1 MSVDDNPVRTREAY
15 LLPTSYGQ
23 RRLWFLDMLE
33 PASAT
38 SYTEHGA
45 LRIAGGLDVAALR
58 AAVAAMVRRHE
69 TLRTGLV
76 LVDGEPVQAVATELT
91 VPVQEV
97 DATGRVPA
105 GADTDAVH
113 AELADDI
120 RELLRRPF
128 DLTSPPL
135 FRVVLY
141 RLGPDDHV
149 LVVAFHHAVYDQWS
163 GAVFVRELLACYD
176 AAVAGVEAT
185 LPELPV
191 QYGDFAA
198 WQREWVGGEEESG
211 QLAYWERR
219 LAGLP
224 PLELPTDRPRPAAQT
239 FEGATVDAV
248 LPAELVTALDRLGRE
263 HQATL
268 FMTVL
273 TAFSAVLA
281 RHSGQED
288 LAVGTPVAGRRAP
301 ELEHLVGFFVNNL
314 VLRVDA
320 SADPGFA
327 DLLGRVRDTC
337 LDAYANGDVPFERV
351 VERLRPDRDL
361 ARSPLFSVM
370 FVFGN
375 VPLPALRATG
385 ITAELFRVDPGTAKF
400 DLFVTCVPR
409 ADGALTVTVEHNAAL
424 FDPATARRLL
434 DHLRLVLDAAVAAPG
449 RPLSELPLLAD
460 AERDQLV
467 EWGRGPTREAP
478 ADTLPALVAA
488 RAAAD
493 PGRTAVSGASGRLSY
508 ADLVARAQRV
518 AAALHAAGVRPG
530 QLVGVAVDRD
540 ADLPAALLGVL
551 GAGAA
556 YLPIDVALPAERV
569 RFVLTD
575 SGAAL
580 VLADAATADALPGD
594 VAVLR
599 VDGDLPAADAWPA
612 RPGPDDLAY
621 VIYTSGSTGTPKGV
635 AVPHRALGNLLAT
648 MAERPGLGPDSV
660 LCAVTTLSFDI
671 AALEL
676 FGPLTVGG
684 RVDVVPR
691 DVAADGP
698 RLAAHLAAAGA
709 TVVQA
714 TPATWRLLLAAG
726 WRPGPDLAVWCGGE
740 AFPPDLAGALAAT
753 GAPVWNLYG
762 PTETTVWSTVHR
774 VTGDENPVP
783 LGGPVANTELLV
795 VDGAGRRA
803 PIGVPGELWIGGAGV
818 ASGYW
823 RRDELTAQRFV
834 AHPETPGARVYRT
847 GDVARWRADG
857 SLEYLG
863 RADFQVKVRG
873 HRIELGEIESVLRAH
888 PQVRDA
894 VVVVRE
900 DTPGDQ
906 RLVAYHVGDADPD
919 ELRAACR
926 DRLPEYMV
934 PATLVQLPALPL
946 TGNGKVDRRALPA
959 PDPARRA
966 GAYEAPRGAA
976 EERLAAIFADVLGL
990 DRVGRDDDFFA
1001 LGGHSLL
1008 ATGLVG
1014 RIAAELGGEVPV
1026 RAVFAQPTVARLAAV
1041 LNLGGPSGSPELA
1054 AAPRRPDPDGRVRLP
1069 ASFQQRRVWFLAQF
1083 EPDTAAA
1090 YHLYGG
1096 LRLHGR
1102 LDAAALRA
1110 AVDLVVRRHETLRTG
1125 FAAVDGEPEQV
1136 IHPAVPTPLSEV
1148 DLTNA
1153 GDPDAALAGLL
1164 RDAATRPFDLAAPP
1178 LLRVVLATLGA
1189 DDAALLVTLHHAVG
1203 DRLAVEA
1210 LTTELS
1216 AAYAAL
1222 AAGGEP
1228 QLPELPVQYGDY
1240 AVAQQRWADGPA
1252 ERRQLDHWRRQL
1264 ADLPVLDLP
1273 TDRPRPAVQT
1283 YRGATR
1289 TAELPADLVARLD
1302 ALAAGRGGTLF
1313 MALLAGY
1320 ALTLSR
1326 YARTVDVPVG
1336 SPISGRYRPEL
1347 EPLIG
1352 YFTNNL
1358 VLRTDLAGDPTVG
1371 ELVDR
1376 VRDTCLD
1383 AYANAD
1389 VPFER
1394 LVERLRP
1401 DRDLAHSPLFQVM
1414 FIAAHLPAPS
1424 LRLGDVDAT
1433 PLRAPE
1439 TAAKYDLT
1447 FTVFPA
1453 GVDTVAQT
1461 VVAEYNTDLFDA
1473 GTVDRL
1479 LAHYRLVL
1487 DAFAADADRSLS
1499 ALPVLPTEERA
1510 RLNRWGTGAR
1520 PAVPE
1525 ASLDAYV
1532 TARFAEFAER
1542 VAVADETGSLTYA
1555 ELDAQAW
1562 QLARHLRA
1570 AGVTRGDRV
1579 ALFAER
1585 CCDVLVALL
1594 GVLRAGAAY
1603 VPVDVDFP
1611 AERVAFIL
1619 ADSGAS
1625 VVLTQ
1630 AGLVDLLPELPEAVT
1645 VVRLDADRPAVAAHP
1660 AEPLPER
1667 TGPDDTAYLIYTSGS
1682 TGRPKGVVLPHRP
1695 VVNLL
1700 LTMANRPGMR
1710 PAAVVGAANTLSC
1723 DMPVLDVYLPLVVG
1737 ARIEMIPHATVVD
1750 GERLAERLA
1759 RSGVTYLQGTPTT
1772 WRLLQQAGWRP
1783 PAGFTALAGAER
1795 VPADL
1800 AHWLYG
1806 AGADVWHLYGPTETT
1821 VWSTVY
1827 RVVGGEDPLPLGGPV
1842 ANTELLVVDDAG
1854 RRVPIGVP
1862 GELLIGG
1869 AGVASGYWDR
1879 EELTAQRF
1887 VAHPEVPGARVYR
1900 TGDVVRWR
1908 ADGWLEFLGR
1918 VDFQVKVRGH
1928 RIELGEIE
1936 SVLRANPQVRD
1947 AVVVVREDNPGD
1959 QRLVGY
1965 ADLHHPDAVDRP
1977 ALAGQLHAACRERL
1991 PDYMVPSALV
2001 LLDALP
2007 LTANRNKVDRAK
2019 LPAPDGLRPDIG
2031 AYDAPRGAA
2040 EERLAAI
2047 FADVLAL
2054 DRVGRDDDFFA
2065 LGGHSLLATRVVSRI
2080 RDALDVDLPV
2090 RAVFATPT
2098 VAGLAAALPAGAGTT
2113 APDAGAGAAAPA
2125 AEPAA
2130 LPPIPA
2136 QFRMPQVGGD
2146 LAGRYVLPASS
2157 GQRRL
2162 WFLAQLDPAGA
2173 GAYTVDSAVR
2183 LTGPLDP
2190 DALHAALN
2198 AVVARHETL
2207 RTSFH
2212 EADGEPVQVVSPAA
2226 VVPLERVEL
2235 ADPGALDDTL
2245 TELSG
2250 VPFDLRTAPLLRATL
2265 VRLAADEHVLHLA
2278 LHHAICDRWS
2288 VQILARD
2295 LVAAYAAVTGAG
2307 GEALPALGVQY
2318 GDYAAWQRQWTAS
2331 PPAAAQ
2337 LAYWR
2342 DRLADLPALEL
2353 PTDRPRP
2360 ATRAW
2365 RGDLRWDRI
2374 PADVVRRVTEA
2385 GRRRSATLFMV
2396 GLAACQLTLAR
2407 YSGQRDFAVGSP
2419 VAGRPR
2425 TELEPL
2431 VGFFVN
2437 NLVLRADLTGAPTVG
2452 ELLDRARAT
2461 CLDAYAHAD
2470 VPFDQLVEEQR
2481 PVRDRAQT
2489 PLFSVLFA
2497 VQNTPAAARAMG
2509 TVEVAPVDLRPGTA
2523 QFDLSIMLVPDP
2535 DGDLR
2540 LRVEYDAE
2548 LFDAATV
2555 DRMAAQFRL
2564 VLEELAGDPARPVAD
2579 LAPLTADEERL
2590 LLGEWVGQ
2598 APQPETPGLTARFRE
2613 QARRTP
2619 DAVAAECGADRLTY
2633 AQLLDRATGLAARL
2647 RAAGVTRGDRVG
2659 IHLDRTLDLLVA
2671 VLGVLEAGAAY
2682 VPLDP
2687 SWPADRMRYVLDD
2700 AGVRALVAAG
2710 PLDGFTGPVLAPA
2723 DVAGGAAPADDAE
2736 PAGPDDVA
2744 YLIYTSGSTGRPK
2757 GVMVTHR
2764 NVVRLVTG
2772 SATRFR
2778 FTPDDVWSMFHSVAF
2793 DVSVFEMW
2801 GAWLTGA
2808 RVVVVPYLAGREPA
2822 ELRALLARHRVTVLS
2837 QTPTAF
2843 RQLAAADAAAGDR
2856 LDSLRY
2862 VVFAGEALDVRILAG
2877 WFDRYGDARPE
2888 LINMY
2893 GTTETTVHATFH
2905 VVRAAELADPGRRL
2919 VGRPLPDLRIVLLDA
2934 DRRPVPLGAHGEVAI
2949 GGPGVSLGYS
2959 GRPELTAERFVASPY
2974 AGPGGTLYRTGD
2986 LARWLPDGNLDF
2998 LGRTDAQVK
3007 IRGFRVEPGEVE
3019 AVLREHPDV
3028 ADVVVVARAG
3038 RADDTELAGYVV
3050 PRPGA
3055 APAELRVHARR
3066 LLPEYLVPASLTL
3079 LDVLPRTANGKLDV
3093 RALPQ
3098 PRHGGDTAG
3107 HVAPR
3112 DELEQAVADIWRQ
3125 VLEVDAVGVH
3135 DNFFDLG
3142 GHSLL
3147 ATRAMS
3153 RTRAALGVDAGVRDL
3168 FDRPTVA
3175 GLAERIRRER
3185 DGDDAVPGSHD
3196 AAQVGADA
3204 IPAVPRDG
3212 GLLPAAPAQRRLW
3225 LLHQLDPDSAGA
3237 YVIGSAV
3244 RLRGPLDADAL
3255 AAAFADVVARHE
3267 ALRTSFEVVDGEP
3280 AQRVHPELTVP
3291 VERVDLAGDVAAVAA
3306 LTRDRLTAP
3315 FDLATAPLVRATLVR
3330 VDADEH
3336 HLLLAL
3342 HHAVGDQ
3349 WSTQVV
3355 VRDLVAA
3362 YRARVAGTPVD
3373 LPPPAVQYADV
3384 AAWQRD
3390 RLAAGGHDEDLS
3402 WWTERLAGLPVLDL
3416 PTDRVRPA
3424 TRGHRGGQREAEVP
3438 AAVVDRLTGVAR
3450 RHDATA
3456 FMVALAAYQ
3465 LTLSR
3470 YAGQADFGVAVPVS
3484 GRDRPETENVV
3495 GFFAN
3500 TLVLRADLAGQPRV
3514 AELLNRVRETCLA
3527 AYARADVPFD
3537 VLLERLGLTRD
3548 LSRTP
3553 VAQVG
3558 FALVD
3563 RVAAADREFAGV
3575 RAEPLPFDPG
3585 TAKTDLT
3592 VTMVPTDAGGW
3603 RLLAEYD
3610 ADLFAPAT
3618 VDRMLAHLAMLLAE
3632 IADDP
3637 DRSVSA
3643 LPDLPAEEAA
3653 QLDAWGRGPEREL
3666 PDATWPELFTRQVA
3680 ATPDRPAVL
3689 FGDDTVT
3696 YADLNAR
3703 ANRLAH
3709 RLIDLGVAADAL
3721 VGVLTERSVEM
3732 VVAVLAVLKAGGAYV
3747 PIDPGYPAD
3756 RVAFMITDSGAKV
3769 LLTQAALTDRLT
3781 DVDATVVTFDDPD
3794 LAGLPATD
3802 PPRRSG
3808 PDDLAYVIYTSGSTG
3823 TPKGVAV
3830 EHRSVTNL
3838 WLTRYL
3844 AGLHAGSRVLQF
3856 APFSFD
3862 VSVLEM
3868 VLSLLNGVPLV
3879 VPQPK
3884 DLAGGVE
3891 IVNLI
3896 NRQRITFAFMTP
3908 SLLAHLSPEHV
3919 PTLELLGS
3927 GGEDCPAEVAERW
3940 GGRKRFLIGY
3950 GPTETTVY
3958 ATVTD
3963 EIVGGGHPPIGR
3975 PVVNT
3980 VVRVLDE
3987 RLRPR
3992 PIGAPGELYIGGPGL
4007 ARGYLHR
4014 PELTE
4019 TAFARHPVTGERLY
4033 RTGDLVRYLPDGNL
4047 EFLGRTDDQVK
4058 LRGFRIELGEIAAA
4072 LRAAPGVAEA
4082 VAVVREDRPGDKRLV
4097 GYVVPAEGAG
4107 DEDEL
4112 VRVARAAVAERLPHY
4127 MVPAAVVAL
4136 PALPL
4141 TPNAKVDRKA
4151 LPAPAG
4157 PVGGTGYVP
4166 PRTPTERRLTRLV
4179 AEALGVERVGLDD
4192 DFFAIGGHSL
4202 LAARL
4207 HATIRRLWGVDLPVR
4222 VLFERSRIGAL
4233 ADLLDEQGSVD
4244 TAVAE
4249 AEHAAAL
4256 RADIALPDDV
4266 RPVGEVRVVDRPGT
4280 VLLTGATGFLGAY
4293 LARQLAEAGATVLC
4307 LVRGRDEADAQQRLE
4322 EQLRRYRCWRP
4333 EWADRFRALPGDLA
4347 SPRLGLAP
4355 DRFAALAR
4363 EVDEIYHCGAVV
4375 HFLRPYAMLRDG
4387 NVAGTIEILRLAT
4400 LDRPLP
4406 VHYVSTMSV
4415 FGGLA
4420 PTGGDGPA
4428 DATGLVLREDTL
4440 PDAPPPSTDTGY
4452 NHSKWVAEQVVELA
4466 RARGVPV
4473 AVYRPGRIGG
4483 DSRTGTW
4490 RTDDLVSQVI
4500 RACVR
4505 TGLVPDTGLATD
4517 LVPVDHLA
4525 AVITGLARRRDA
4537 LGRTFHF
4544 ALDEKVPLVR
4554 LADALTDRG
4563 WPVRRASLDEW
4574 YAAVGE
4580 AARNGDEL
4588 LGPVLA
4594 MYAPL
4599 AEGRVTG
4606 PGEPIFDDRNTR
4618 ELLGGALPPPRV
4630 DTALLGRYLD
4640 ALVADGFIPA
4650 PPGGGTDHP
4659 QEGSTDASE

>member
-1 MSVDDNPVRTREAY
+1 MSVDDNPVSTREAY
-15 LLPTSYGQ
+15 LLPASYGQ
-23 RRLWFLDMLE
+23 RRLWFLDLLE
-33 PASAT
+33 PGSAA

-45 LRIAGGLDVAALR
+45 LRVTGELDVDALG

-76 LVDGEPVQAVATELT
+76 LVDGEPVQAVTTELT
-91 VPVQEV
+91 VEVEQV
-97 DATGRVPA
+97 DATGRVPT
-105 GADTDAVH
+105 GADTATVH
-113 AELADDI
+113 AALAAEI

-128 DLTSPPL
+128 DLTRPPL

-141 RLGPDDHV
+141 RLGPADQV

-176 AAVAGVEAT
+176 AALAGVPPA

-198 WQREWVGGEEESG
+198 WQRQWVGGDEEAG
-211 QLAYWERR
+211 QLDHWQRR

-224 PLELPTDRPRPAAQT
+224 PLNLPTDHPRPSTQT
-239 FEGATVDAV
+239 FDGGTVETV
-248 LPAELVTALDRLGRE
+248 LPAELVAALERRGRD

-273 TAFSAVLA
+273 TGFAAVLA
-281 RHSGQED
+281 RHSGQDD

-314 VLRVDA
+314 VLRIDA

-327 DLLGRVRDTC
+327 ELLDRVRGTC
-337 LDAYANGDVPFERV
+337 LDAYAHADVPFERV
-351 VERLRPDRDL
+351 VERVRPERDL
-361 ARSPLFSVM
+361 ARSPLFQVM

-375 VPLPALRATG
+375 VPLPALTATG
-385 ITAELFRVDPGTAKF
+385 FTAELFRVDPGTAKF

-409 ADGALTVTVEHNAAL
+409 ADGALTVTVEHNTAL
-424 FDPATARRLL
+424 FDPHTARRLL
-434 DHLRLVLDAAVAAPG
+434 AHLRQVLDAVVADPH
-449 RPLSELPLLAD
+449 RPLSALPLLTD
-460 AERDQLV
+460 AERELLV
-467 EWGRGPTREAP
+467 DRGRGPRRELP
-478 ADTLPALVAA
+478 AESLPALVAA
-488 RAAAD
+488 RAAAH
-493 PGRTAVSGASGRLSY
+493 PERTAVTGVSGRLGY
-508 ADLVARAQRV
+508 ADLVRRAQRI

-540 ADLPAALLGVL
+540 VDLPAALLGVL

-556 YLPIDVALPAERV
+556 YLPVDPALPAERL
-569 RFVLTD
+569 RFVLAD
-575 SGAAL
+575 GDAAL
-580 VLADAATADALPGD
+580 VLADAASADALPDGPP
-594 VAVLR
+594 VLR
-599 VDGDLPAADAWPA
+599 LDDDLPDAADWPA

-621 VIYTSGSTGTPKGV
+621 VIHTSGSTGTPKGV
-635 AVPHRALGNLLAT
+635 AVPHRALVNLLT
-648 MAERPGLGPDSV
+648 TLAERPGLDGDTV
-660 LCAVTTLSFDI
+660 LAAVTTLSFDI

-676 FGPLTVGG
+676 LGPLLVGG

-691 DVAADGP
+691 AVAADGP
-698 RLAAHLAAAGA
+698 RLAAHLAEAGA

-726 WRPGPDLAVWCGGE
+726 WRPGPGFAVWCGGE
-740 AFPPDLAGALAAT
+740 AFPPDLARALTGT
-753 GAPVWNLYG
+753 GAAVWNLYG
-762 PTETTVWSTVHR
+762 PTETTVWSAVHR
-774 VTGDENPVP
+774 VSGEEDPVP
-783 LGGPVANTELLV
+783 LGSPVANTELLV
-795 VDGAGRRA
+795 VDRAGRRT
-803 PIGVPGELWIGGAGV
+803 PLGVPGELWIGGAGV
-818 ASGYW
+818 AAGYL
-823 RRDELTAQRFV
+823 RRDELTRHRFV
-834 AHPETPGARVYRT
+834 PHPETPGARVYRT
-847 GDVARWRADG
+847 GDVVRWRPDG
-857 SLEYLG
+857 RLEFLG
-863 RADFQVKVRG
+863 RLDFQVKVRG
-873 HRIELGEIESVLRAH
+873 HRIEPGEIESVLRAD
-888 PQVRDA
+888 PRVRDT

-906 RLVAYHVGDADPD
+906 RLVAYHVGDAEPD
-919 ELRAACR
+919 ALRDACVA
-926 DRLPEYMV
+926 RLPGYMV
-934 PATLVQLPALPL
+934 PATFVALPALPL
-946 TGNGKVDRRALPA
+946 TANGKVDRRALPA
-959 PDPARRA
+959 PDPAQHA
-966 GAYEAPRGAA
+966 GRYEPPRGAV
-976 EERLAAIFADVLGL
+976 EDRLARIFAVVLGL

-1008 ATGLVG
+1008 ATALVG
-1014 RIAAELGGEVPV
+1014 RIAADLDVEVPV

-1041 LNLGGPSGSPELA
+1041 LDLAGPPGSPQLTPA
-1054 AAPRRPDPDGRVRLP
+1054 SRASDADGLLRLP

-1090 YHLYGG
+1090 YHLHGG
-1096 LRLHGR
+1096 LRLRGR
-1102 LDAAALRA
+1102 LDTDALRA
-1110 AVDLVVRRHETLRTG
+1110 ALALVVRRHETLRTG
-1125 FAAVDGEPEQV
+1125 FAAVDGDPEQV
-1136 IHPAVPTPLSEV
+1136 IHPHVPTPLSEV
-1148 DLTNA
+1148 DLTGA
-1153 GDPDAALAGLL
+1153 ADRDAALADLL
-1164 RDAATRPFDLAAPP
+1164 RDAATRPFDLTAPP
-1178 LLRVVLATLGA
+1178 LLRVVLATLDD

-1216 AAYAAL
+1216 GAYTAL
-1222 AAGGEP
+1222 AAGAQP
-1228 QLPELPVQYGDY
+1228 ALPDLPVQYGDY
-1240 AVAQQRWADGPA
+1240 AVAQQRWAGGPA
-1252 ERRQLDHWRRQL
+1252 ERRQLEHWRRQL

-1289 TAELPADLVARLD
+1289 TAQLPAGLVADLTT
-1302 ALAAGRGGTLF
+1302 LAAGRGGTLF

-1326 YARTVDVPVG
+1326 YARTLDVPVG
-1336 SPISGRYRPEL
+1336 SPVSGRYRPEL

-1358 VLRTDLAGDPTVG
+1358 VLRTDLTGDPTVG
-1371 ELVDR
+1371 ELLDR

-1414 FIAAHLPAPS
+1414 FIAAPLPTPS
-1424 LRLGDVDAT
+1424 LRLGDVAAA
-1433 PLRAPE
+1433 PLRAPDS
-1439 TAAKYDLT
+1439 AAKYDLT
-1447 FTVFPA
+1447 LTVFPA
-1453 GVDTVAQT
+1453 GPDTTAQQ

-1473 GTVDRL
+1473 ATVDRL

-1487 DAFAADADRSLS
+1487 DALTADVDRRLS
-1499 ALPVLPTEERA
+1499 ALPALPAEERA
-1510 RLNRWGTGAR
+1510 RLTTWGTGVR
-1520 PAVPE
+1520 PPVP
-1525 ASLDAYV
+1525 ATSLDRYV
-1532 TARFAEFAER
+1532 TVRFPAFADR
-1542 VAVADETGSLTYA
+1542 TAVADEAGSLTYA
-1555 ELDAQAW
+1555 QLDVRAH
-1562 QLARHLRA
+1562 QLAQHLRA
-1570 AGVTRGDRV
+1570 LGVTRGDRV

-1585 CCDVLVALL
+1585 GCDVLVALL

-1603 VPVDVDFP
+1603 VPVDVAFP
-1611 AERVAFIL
+1611 ADRVAFIL
-1619 ADSGAS
+1619 TDSGAS
-1625 VVLTQ
+1625 AVLTQ
-1630 AGLVDLLPELPEAVT
+1630 ADLAHLLPELPESVA
-1645 VVRLDADRPAVAAHP
+1645 VVRLDADRTAIAARP
-1660 AEPLPER
+1660 TDPLPDGP
-1667 TGPDDTAYLIYTSGS
+1667 GPDDLAYLIYTSGS
-1682 TGRPKGVVLPHRP
+1682 TGHPKGVALPHRP
-1695 VVNLL
+1695 VVNFLL
-1700 LTMANRPGMR
+1700 SMMREPGLTGVD
-1710 PAAVVGAANTLSC
+1710 VVGAANTLSC
-1723 DMPVLDVYLPLVVG
+1723 DMPVLDVYLPLLVG

-1750 GERLAERLA
+1750 GERLAQRLR

-1783 PAGFTALAGAER
+1783 PDGFTALAGAER

-1800 AHWLYG
+1800 AHWLHV
-1806 AGADVWHLYGPTETT
+1806 AGARVWHLYGPTETT
-1821 VWSTVY
+1821 VWSTVH
-1827 RVVGGEDPLPLGGPV
+1827 RVRGGEDPLPLGGPV

-1854 RRVPIGVP
+1854 RRVPVGVP
-1862 GELLIGG
+1862 GELWIGG
-1869 AGVASGYWDR
+1869 AGVAAGYWRR
-1879 EELTAQRF
+1879 EELTAVKF

-1900 TGDVVRWR
+1900 TGDLVRWR
-1908 ADGWLEFLGR
+1908 GDGTLEFLGR
-1918 VDFQVKVRGH
+1918 IDFQVKVRGH

-1936 SVLRANPQVRD
+1936 SVLRADPRVRD
-1947 AVVVVREDNPGD
+1947 AVVVVREDTPGD

-1965 ADLHHPDAVDRP
+1965 ADLHHPDDTDRTGLV
-1977 ALAGQLHAACRERL
+1977 AALHAACRERL

-2019 LPAPDGLRPDIG
+2019 LPAPDGLRPDVG
-2031 AYDAPRGAA
+2031 AYAAPRGTA
-2040 EERLAAI
+2040 EQHLAAI
-2047 FADVLAL
+2047 FADVLGL

-2065 LGGHSLLATRVVSRI
+2065 LGGHSLLATRVVARI
-2080 RDALDVDLPV
+2080 RDAVAVDLPV

-2098 VAGLAAALPAGAGTT
+2098 VAGLAAALPQGTPT
-2113 APDAGAGAAAPA
+2113 GAPA
-2125 AEPAA
+2125 STTPAGDA
-2130 LPPIPA
+2130 TAPPIPA

-2162 WFLAQLDPAGA
+2162 WFLAQLDAGGA
-2173 GAYTVDSAVR
+2173 GAYTVDGAVR
-2183 LTGPLDP
+2183 LTGPLDREV
-2190 DALHAALN
+2190 LHAALN

-2207 RTSFH
+2207 RTSLH
-2212 EADGEPVQVVSPAA
+2212 ETDGEPVQVIAPALT
-2226 VVPLERVEL
+2226 VPLEVTEL
-2235 ADPGALDDTL
+2235 ADPGRLDETL
-2245 TELSG
+2245 TALSG
-2250 VPFDLRTAPLLRATL
+2250 VPFDLRSAPLLRVTL
-2265 VRLAADEHVLHLA
+2265 IRVDAAQHVLHLA

-2288 VQILARD
+2288 VQVLARD
-2295 LVAAYAAVTGAG
+2295 LVAAYAAGTDSAAPA
-2307 GEALPALGVQY
+2307 ALPIQY
-2318 GDYAAWQRQWTAS
+2318 GDYAAWQRQWSTG
-2331 PPAAAQ
+2331 PEAAAQ

-2342 DRLADLPALEL
+2342 QRLAGLPALEL

-2365 RGDLRWDRI
+2365 RGDLRWHRI
-2374 PADVVRRVTEA
+2374 PADLVARVTDA
-2385 GRRRSATLFMV
+2385 ARRRSATPFMV
-2396 GLAACQLTLAR
+2396 GLAACQLMLAR

-2419 VAGRPR
+2419 VAGRSR
-2425 TELEPL
+2425 TELEGL

-2437 NLVLRADLTGAPTVG
+2437 NLVLRADLDGDPTVG
-2452 ELLDRARAT
+2452 ELLDRVRAA

-2470 VPFDQLVEEQR
+2470 VPFDQLVEELR
-2481 PVRDRAQT
+2481 PARDRAQT
-2489 PLFSVLFA
+2489 LLFTVLFA
-2497 VQNTPAAARAMG
+2497 AQNTPPAARSMG
-2509 TVEVAPVDLRPGTA
+2509 PVEVTPVDLRPGTT

-2535 DGDLR
+2535 DGGDLR
-2540 LRVEYDAE
+2540 LRVEYDTE
-2548 LFDAATV
+2548 LFDAVTV
-2555 DRMAAQFRL
+2555 DRMADQFRL
-2564 VLEELAGDPARPVAD
+2564 LLAELAGDPARPVRD
-2579 LAPLTADEERL
+2579 LAALTDDERRL
-2590 LLGEWVGQ
+2590 LLDEWVRQ
-2598 APQPETPGLTARFRE
+2598 HPQPDRPGLAAWFRE
-2613 QARRTP
+2613 QAARTP
-2619 DAVAAECGADRLTY
+2619 DAVAAECGDDRLSY
-2633 AQLLDRATGLAARL
+2633 AGLLARAAGLARRL
-2647 RAAGVTRGDRVG
+2647 RAAGVRRGDRVG

-2671 VLGVLEAGAAY
+2671 VLGVLDAGAAY

-2687 SWPADRMRYVLDD
+2687 GWPAARMSYVLDD
-2700 AGVRALVAAG
+2700 AGVRALVAVV
-2710 PLDGFTGPVLAPA
+2710 PPPGFTGPVLAPTGEPAEPEPTA
-2723 DVAGGAAPADDAE
+2723 DE

-2764 NVVRLVTG
+2764 NVARLVTAA
-2772 SATRFR
+2772 ATRFAFR
-2778 FTPDDVWSMFHSVAF
+2778 PDDVWSMFHSVAF

-2808 RVVVVPYLAGREPA
+2808 RVVMVPYLAAREPA

-2843 RQLAAADAAAGDR
+2843 RQLAAADAVEPQR
-2856 LDSLRY
+2856 LTALRY
-2862 VVFAGEALDVRILAG
+2862 VVLAGEALDVPALTG
-2877 WFDRYGDARPE
+2877 WFDRYGDDHPE

-2905 VVRAAELADPGRRL
+2905 RVHATELAEPGRHR
-2919 VGRPLPDLRIVLLDA
+2919 VGRPLPDLRIVLLDP
-2934 DRRPVPLGAHGEVAI
+2934 DGRPVPLGAPGEVAI
-2949 GGPGVSLGYS
+2949 AGPGVSLGYA

-2974 AGPGGTLYRTGD
+2974 AGLDGRLYRTGD
-2986 LARWLPDGNLDF
+2986 LARWLPDGSLDF
-2998 LGRTDAQVK
+2998 LGRADAQVK
-3007 IRGFRVEPGEVE
+3007 IRGFRVEPGEVQ

-3028 ADVVVVARAG
+3028 ADAVVVARAG

-3055 APAELRVHARR
+3055 DPSPGDLRAHARR

-3079 LDVLPRTANGKLDV
+3079 LDALPRTGNGKLDL
-3093 RALPQ
+3093 RALPR
-3098 PRHGGDTAG
+3098 PRRGGDEAG

-3112 DELEQAVADIWRQ
+3112 DQVEATLADIWRQ
-3125 VLEVDAVGVH
+3125 VLDVDDVGVH
-3135 DNFFDLG
+3135 DDFFDLG

-3153 RTRAALGVDAGVRDL
+3153 RARTALHVDAGVRDL

-3175 GLAERIRRER
+3175 GLAERLRHRLGGTGTEPLPT
-3185 DGDDAVPGSHD
+3185 AT
-3196 AAQVGADA
+3196 
-3204 IPAVPRDG
+3204 PRD
-3212 GLLPAAPAQRRLW
+3212 GLLPASPAQRRLW

-3244 RLRGPLDADAL
+3244 RLRGPLDAAAL
-3255 AAAFADVVARHE
+3255 HAAFADVVARHE
-3267 ALRTSFEVVDGEP
+3267 ALRTSFDTVDGEP
-3280 AQRVHPELTVP
+3280 AQRIHPASDVP
-3291 VERVDLAGDVAAVAA
+3291 MQQIDLSGDPVALAA
-3306 LTRDRLTAP
+3306 LTRERLTAP
-3315 FDLATAPLVRATLVR
+3315 FDLAEAPLVRTTLLR
-3330 VDADEH
+3330 VADDEH

-3349 WSTQVV
+3349 WSTQVI

-3362 YRARVAGTPVD
+3362 YRARVAGDTVD
-3373 LPPPAVQYADV
+3373 LPAPQLRYADV

-3390 RLAAGGHDEDLS
+3390 RLDRGDLDEDLR
-3402 WWTERLAGLPVLDL
+3402 WWTDRLTGLPVLDL

-3424 TRGHRGGQREAEVP
+3424 TRHHRGGQREAGVP
-3438 AAVVDRLTGVAR
+3438 AGLVDRLTEVGR

-3465 LTLSR
+3465 LMLSR
-3470 YAGQADFGVAVPVS
+3470 YAGQTDFGVAVPVS
-3484 GRDRPETENVV
+3484 GRDRPETEDLV

-3500 TLVLRADLAGQPRV
+3500 TVVLRADLAGEPGV
-3514 AELLNRVRETCLA
+3514 GELIGRVRQTCLA
-3527 AYARADVPFD
+3527 AYARAEAPFD
-3537 VLLERLGLTRD
+3537 VLVERLGQARD

-3553 VAQVG
+3553 LAQVG
-3558 FALVD
+3558 FALVE
-3563 RVAAADREFAGV
+3563 RVAAGDREFAGV

-3592 VTMVPTDAGGW
+3592 VTLVPTDDGGW

-3610 ADLFAPAT
+3610 VDLFDPAT
-3618 VDRMLAHLAMLLAE
+3618 VDRMLAHLRMLLAE
-3632 IADDP
+3632 FAQDP
-3637 DRSVSA
+3637 QRQVTA
-3643 LPDLPAEEAA
+3643 LPDLPAEEAT
-3653 QLDAWGRGPEREL
+3653 QLESWGRGPVREL
-3666 PDATWPELFTRQVA
+3666 PDATWPQLFARQVA

-3689 FGDDTVT
+3689 FGAETVT
-3696 YADLNAR
+3696 YAELNAR

-3709 RLIDLGVAADAL
+3709 RLVELGVGADVL
-3721 VGVLTERSVEM
+3721 VGVLVERSVEM

-3747 PIDPGYPAD
+3747 PIDPAYPAD
-3756 RVAFMITDSGAKV
+3756 RVAFMLADSGAPV
-3769 LLTQAALTDRLT
+3769 LLTRSGRADAPSGTTATVIAVDAADLAALPE
-3781 DVDATVVTFDDPD
+3781 DD
-3794 LAGLPATD
+3794 L
-3802 PPRRSG
+3802 PRRSG

-3830 EHRSVTNL
+3830 THRSVTNL

-3844 AGLHAGSRVLQF
+3844 AGLHEESRVLQF

-3862 VSVLEM
+3862 VSVFEM
-3868 VLSLLNGVPLV
+3868 VISLLGGVPLV
-3879 VPQPK
+3879 VPAAQ

-3891 IVNLI
+3891 IVGLI
-3896 NRQRITFAFMTP
+3896 NRQRVTFTFMPP
-3908 SLLAHLSPEHV
+3908 SLLAHLDPEHL
-3919 PTLELLGS
+3919 PTVEVLGS

-3950 GPTETTVY
+3950 GPTEATVY

-3980 VVRVLDE
+3980 VLRVLDE

-3992 PIGAPGELYIGGPGL
+3992 PIGVPGELYIGGAGL

-4014 PELTE
+4014 PELTAA
-4019 TAFARHPVTGERLY
+4019 AFVTHPATGERLY
-4033 RTGDLVRYLPDGNL
+4033 RSGDLVRYLPDGNL
-4047 EFLGRTDDQVK
+4047 EFLGRLDDQVK

-4072 LRAAPGVAEA
+4072 LRGAPGVAEA

-4097 GYVVPAEGAG
+4097 GYVVPASDAPDDG
-4107 DEDEL
+4107 L
-4112 VRVARAAVAERLPHY
+4112 VRAARAAVAERLPQY
-4127 MVPAAVVAL
+4127 MVPAAVVSL

-4141 TPNAKVDRKA
+4141 TPNGKVDRRA

-4157 PVGGTGYVP
+4157 PVGESGYVP
-4166 PRTPTERRLTRLV
+4166 PLTPTEHRLTRLV

-4192 DFFAIGGHSL
+4192 DFFALGGHSL

-4233 ADLLDEQGSVD
+4233 ADLLDEQGSIDV
-4244 TAVAE
+4244 AAAE
-4249 AEHAAAL
+4249 AQHAAAL
-4256 RADIALPDDV
+4256 RADVALPDDV
-4266 RPVGEVRVVDRPGT
+4266 RPVGAPRFTERPGT

-4293 LARQLAEAGATVLC
+4293 LLRQLAEAGTTVLC
-4307 LVRGRDEADAQQRLE
+4307 LVRGADEADAHRRLVA
-4322 EQLRRYRCWRP
+4322 QLRRYRCWRE
-4333 EWADRFRALPGDLA
+4333 EWTDRVRAFPGDLA
-4347 SPRLGLAP
+4347 APRLGLTP
-4355 DRFAALAR
+4355 DRFTALAR

-4387 NVAGTIEILRLAT
+4387 NVTGTVEILRLAT
-4400 LDRPLP
+4400 LDRPVP

-4420 PTGGDGPA
+4420 ATDADPA
-4428 DATGLVLREDTL
+4428 TAVLREDEL
-4440 PDAPPPSTDTGY
+4440 PDVPPPATDTGY
-4452 NHSKWVAEQVVELA
+4452 NHSKWVAEQVVALA

-4473 AVYRPGRIGG
+4473 TVHRPGRIAG
-4483 DSRTGTW
+4483 DTRTGTW
-4490 RTDDLVSQVI
+4490 RADDLVCQVI
-4500 RACVR
+4500 RACVA
-4505 TGLVPDTGLATD
+4505 TGTVPDTGLATD

-4525 AVITGLARRRDA
+4525 AAITALARRPEA

-4544 ALDEKVPLVR
+4544 ALDAKVPLVL
-4554 LADALTDRG
+4554 LADTLADRG
-4563 WPVRRASLDEW
+4563 WPVRRVPLAEW
-4574 YAAVGE
+4574 YDAVAA
-4580 AARNGDEL
+4580 AARAGDDG

-4606 PGEPIFDDRNTR
+4606 AGEPTFDDRNTR
-4618 ELLGGALPPPRV
+4618 ELTGDLLPPPRV

-4640 ALVADGFIPA
+4640 ALVADGFLPP
-4650 PPGGGTDHP
+4650 PPGASADTPADGPSHP
-4659 QEGSTDASE
+4659 DEGSTDGSA